1 MKKVLIVSGHTD
13 IQHGSVVNRRI
24 LEVVKRELPE
34 VTIDSLSEHYPDF
47 RIDTAAEQKK
57 VVDADVIVWQFPL
70 FWFAK
75 PSLLQR
81 WEEEVFTHGFSHG
94 TNGKALQGKKL
105 ILSVTIGAPAEAY
118 AREGRPNG
126 GLEDVLMPATQA
138 TVGMTGMTLVDPAV
152 ITYGV
157 SYALRNDPE
166 QAKELERKADD
177 HAARLVALLR
187 DAAK

>member
-1 MKKVLIVSGHTD
+1 MKKILIVSGHTD

-70 FWFAK
+70 FWYAK

-81 WEEEVFTHGFSHG
+81 WEEEVFIHGFSHG

-105 ILSVTIGAPAEAY
+105 ILSVTTGAPAEVY

-126 GLEDVLMPATQA
+126 GLEDMLMPATQA

-157 SYALRNDPE
+157 SYALCNDPE
-166 QAKELERKADD
+166 QVKELERKADD

>member
-1 MKKVLIVSGHTD
+1 MKKILIVSGHTD

-70 FWFAK
+70 FWYAK

-105 ILSVTIGAPAEAY
+105 ILSVTTGAPAEFY
-118 AREGRPNG
+118 ARDGRPNG

-138 TVGMTGMTLVDPAV
+138 TVSLTGMTLVDPVV

-157 SYALRNDPE
+157 SYTLRNDPE

-187 DAAK
+187 DVAK

>member
-70 FWFAK
+70 FWYAK

-105 ILSVTIGAPAEAY
+105 ILSVTTGAPAEFY

-138 TVGMTGMTLVDPAV
+138 TVSLTGMTLVDPAV

-157 SYALRNDPE
+157 AYELRNDPE
-166 QAKELERKADD
+166 QAKELDRKADD

>member
-13 IQHGSVVNRRI
+13 IQNGSFVNKRI
-24 LEVVKRELPE
+24 LDAVKRELPE
-34 VTIDSLSEHYPDF
+34 VEIDLLSDLYPDF
-47 RIDTAAEQKK
+47 AIDVQAEQKK
-57 VVDADVIVWQFPL
+57 VVSADVIVWQFPL

-94 TNGKALQGKKL
+94 STGKALQGKKL
-105 ILSVTIGAPAEAY
+105 ILSVTTGAPAEVY

-126 GLEDVLMPATQA
+126 GLEDMLLPATLA
-138 TVGMTGMTLVDPAV
+138 TVGMTGMEFTQPLI

-157 SYALRNDPE
+157 SYVVRTDPAQLPE
-166 QAKELERKADD
+166 QERKAED
-177 HAARLVALLR
+177 HAARLVAAIR
-187 DAAK
+187 EAAK

>member
-70 FWFAK
+70 FWYAGYGQLDRHDARR
-75 PSLLQR
+75 SGGHHLRILLCVPQ
-81 WEEEVFTHGFSHG
+81 
-94 TNGKALQGKKL
+94 
-105 ILSVTIGAPAEAY
+105 
-118 AREGRPNG
+118 
-126 GLEDVLMPATQA
+126 
-138 TVGMTGMTLVDPAV
+138 
-152 ITYGV
+152 
-157 SYALRNDPE
+157 
-166 QAKELERKADD
+166 
-177 HAARLVALLR
+177 
-187 DAAK
+187 

>member
-70 FWFAK
+70 FWYAK

-105 ILSVTIGAPAEAY
+105 ILSVTTGAPAEFY
-118 AREGRPNG
+118 AREGRPTQRRTGRRAHARHAGYGQLDRHDARRSG
-126 GLEDVLMPATQA
+126 GHH
-138 TVGMTGMTLVDPAV
+138 
-152 ITYGV
+152 
-157 SYALRNDPE
+157 LRS
-166 QAKELERKADD
+166 
-177 HAARLVALLR
+177 LLCVPQ
-187 DAAK
+187 